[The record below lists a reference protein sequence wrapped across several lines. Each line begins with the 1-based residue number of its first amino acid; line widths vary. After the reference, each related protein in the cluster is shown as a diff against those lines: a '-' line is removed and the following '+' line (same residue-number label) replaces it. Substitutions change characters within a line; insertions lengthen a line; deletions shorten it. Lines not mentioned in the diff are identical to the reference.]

1 MSLLFN
7 YIKTYISLKKK
18 KKMGNNSFK
27 FNLCAPNTNET
38 LHTPPLSQAPLTQ
51 YNKFLRD
58 IEFHIPFFQLL
69 PTKSHLPKVTQY
81 LKQFRPSAVIRYF
94 THYVNLFEEI
104 GSLSHFEAEHLRTL
118 INQCHTLLK
127 TSTLKGD
134 IY

>member
-7 YIKTYISLKKK
+7 HIKTHFSLKT
-18 KKMGNNSFK
+18 KMGNDSFK
-27 FNLCAPNTNET
+27 LTLCAPDTNAT
-38 LHTPPLSQAPLTQ
+38 LHSPPFSQAHLTQ

-81 LKQFRPSAVIRYF
+81 LKKFRPSAVIRYF
-94 THYVNLFEEI
+94 NYYVNLFEDI
-104 GSLSHFEAEHLRTL
+104 GSLSRFEAEHLKTL

-127 TSTLKGD
+127 SSTLKGD
-134 IY
+134 VY